1 MDGEPV
7 EYDREAKRNAF
18 GSAADWTT
26 EAGRQK
32 PDNGGSNKTDTFR

>member
-7 EYDREAKRNAF
+7 DYDRDAQRNAF

-32 PDNGGSNKTDTFR
+32 PMNGGSNKVDTFR